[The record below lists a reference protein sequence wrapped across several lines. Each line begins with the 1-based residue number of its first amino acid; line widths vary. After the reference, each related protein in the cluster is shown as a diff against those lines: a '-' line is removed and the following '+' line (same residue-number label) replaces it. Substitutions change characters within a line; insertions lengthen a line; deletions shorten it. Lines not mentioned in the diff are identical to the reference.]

1 MTKIAFP
8 HMGYIYIAVKSIFTS
23 LGGEV
28 VVPPRPNKNTLS
40 LALKYAP
47 EFACLPL
54 KINLGSF
61 IEAINLGANLIVTGG
76 GEGPCRF
83 GYYGEIQR
91 RILKDLGYNF
101 ELVSI
106 NQTKILE
113 VIKKVKCVTKTK
125 STWDVLRALYLAW
138 HKMKLIESVEDNLRR
153 FRLFEVDDGESEKV
167 FYKVLR
173 EIDQMKRLDEIRG
186 FDKYIGECFSKVTIK
201 ESVDYLRIA
210 IVGEVFM
217 VLEPFVNFNLEKRL
231 AEMGVYVD
239 RTVKITNWLKRV
251 WLFDKGT
258 NLSKPYLREHVG
270 GEALYS
276 VGNSVLSKR
285 RGYDGVI
292 QIAPF
297 TCMPEIVAYSIFP
310 KIMQREKIPVLSLFL
325 DEHSSESGVMTRVE
339 AFVDLIR
346 RQSEFNK
353 HNNSYHC
360 RENANPL
367 RSG

>member
-1 MTKIAFP
+1 
-8 HMGYIYIAVKSIFTS
+8 MGYIYIAVKSIFTS
-23 LGGEV
+23 LGSEV

-113 VIKKVKCVTKTK
+113 VIKKVKYVTKTT
-125 STWDVLRALYLAW
+125 STLDVLKPLYFAW
-138 HKMKLIESVEDNLRR
+138 HKMRLIELAEDNLRR
-153 FRLFEVDDGESEKV
+153 FRLFETNEGESEKV
-167 FYKVLR
+167 FYEVLK
-173 EIDQMKRLDEIRG
+173 EIDRMKKLNEIRG
-186 FDKYIGECFSKVTIK
+186 FDKYIGECFSKVAIEK
-201 ESVDYLRIA
+201 KKDYLRIA

-217 VLEPFVNFNLEKRL
+217 VLEPFVNFNIEKRL

-239 RTVKITNWLKRV
+239 RTVRITNWLKRV
-251 WLFDKGT
+251 WSFDSGARREIKMIKE
-258 NLSKPYLREHVG
+258 LARPYIREHIG

-276 VGNSVLSKR
+276 VGNSILSKR

-310 KIMQREKIPVLSLFL
+310 KVMQREKIPVLSLFL
-325 DEHSSESGVMTRVE
+325 DEHSSESGIMTRVE
-339 AFVDLIR
+339 AFVDLMR
-346 RQSEFNK
+346 RQKNV
-353 HNNSYHC
+353 NNDFFK
-360 RENANPL
+360 ENTHKSNF
-367 RSG
+367 

>member
-1 MTKIAFP
+1 MSKITFP

-23 LGGEV
+23 LGSEV
-28 VVPPRPNKNTLS
+28 IIPPRPNRNTFS

-61 IEAINLGANLIVTGG
+61 IEAMNLGANLVVTGG

-83 GYYGEIQR
+83 GYYGEIQK
-91 RILKDLGYNF
+91 RILEDLGYDF

-113 VIKKVKCVTKTK
+113 VIKKVKYATKTK
-125 STWDVLRALYLAW
+125 STWDVLKALYFAW
-138 HKMKLIESVEDNLRR
+138 HKMKLIESAEDNLRL
-153 FRLFEVDDGESEKV
+153 FRLFETVEGESEKV
-167 FYKVLR
+167 FYEVLR
-173 EIDQMKRLDEIRG
+173 EIDRMKKINEIKG
-186 FDKYIGECFSKVTIK
+186 FSEYINECFSKTAIERGK
-201 ESVDYLRIA
+201 DYLQMA

-231 AEMGVYVD
+231 AEMGIFVD

-251 WLFDKGT
+251 WLFDSDARNEIKMIKE
-258 NLSKPYLREHVG
+258 LASPYLREHIG

-276 VGNSVLSKR
+276 IGNSVLSKR

-310 KIMQREKIPVLSLFL
+310 KIMQKEKIPILSLFL
-325 DEHSSESGVMTRVE
+325 DEHSSESGIMTRAE

-346 RQSEFNK
+346 RQKFVRHS
-353 HNNSYHC
+353 
-360 RENANPL
+360 
-367 RSG
+367 